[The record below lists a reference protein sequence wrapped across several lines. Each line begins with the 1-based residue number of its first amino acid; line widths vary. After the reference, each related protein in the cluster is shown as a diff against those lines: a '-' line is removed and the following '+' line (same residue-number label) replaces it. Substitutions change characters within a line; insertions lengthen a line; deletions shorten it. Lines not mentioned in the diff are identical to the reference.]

1 MIDLYGM
8 KHYQKYRF
16 NIRQN
21 LRDWTS
27 LPSAKET
34 IPSDDMY
41 NKFIYMVKLMKQYNY
56 DQQKM
61 YEGFPFRR
69 KRFVLAVFF
78 T

>member
-21 LRDWTS
+21 LRVDVVAVGD
-27 LPSAKET
+27 AKET

-56 DQQKM
+56 DQQVCVS
-61 YEGFPFRR
+61 PLRR
-69 KRFVLAVFF
+69 RDWYLAVFF

>member
-27 LPSAKET
+27 EAFPFKKKRLVFSSILHIA
-34 IPSDDMY
+34 
-41 NKFIYMVKLMKQYNY
+41 NKYMVRIA
-56 DQQKM
+56 DI
-61 YEGFPFRR
+61 
-69 KRFVLAVFF
+69 LARGY
-78 T
+78 TRDRLQEER